1 MQDFLRIADD
11 RGYGATIRVY
21 PSLVQGESA
30 PALFVAS
37 GGFTQVRDRRDLT
50 DRPRFV
56 TAVRAG
62 RMVP

>member
-1 MQDFLRIADD
+1 MGWDVSDLRTYA
-11 RGYGATIRVY
+11 
-21 PSLVQGESA
+21 
-30 PALFVAS
+30 
-37 GGFTQVRDRRDLT
+37 TQVRDRRDLT